1 MDQDALFSDAG
12 SIRSRRILYTPSP
25 FARANLVHLQ
35 ETGRL
40 TATAAHTSRRERL
53 QSFLCFVVCA
63 GSGQLVYDGQHFP
76 LKAGDVV
83 FLDCRRPYAHS
94 TGGSAGELWTLQWCH
109 FYGPCVAA
117 IYEKY
122 CERGGRPVFHPADAG
137 RFSELLSQVY
147 AAAGNDDY
155 IRDMW
160 LNEKLNTLLALL
172 MAESWQPASL
182 RNPRRPARR
191 DVAPVREYLEEHCT
205 EKIALESVAEHFF
218 LNKHYQ
224 HDDNPGN
231 SNKHGLLVPTGFRKY
246 LRGHRNKYSDTRDLK
261 YQSNIHSYPSFPFS
275 ALAGIN
281 LFLLA
286 PAQSKAL
293 RRQYVTKGL
302 S

>member
-12 SIRSRRILYTPSP
+12 SVRSRRILYTPSP

-63 GSGQLVYDGQHFP
+63 GSGQLVYDGQRFP

-137 RFSELLSQVY
+137 RFSELMSQVY

-218 LNKHYQ
+218 LNKHYLARLFKEQ
-224 HDDNPGN
+224 YGVSVN
-231 SNKHGLLVPTGFRKY
+231 SYLTQVRITRAKQMLRFTDKAVSVIAAECGLEDANY
-246 LRGHRNKYSDTRDLK
+246 
-261 YQSNIHSYPSFPFS
+261 FS
-275 ALAGIN
+275 RVFKKVEGVT
-281 LFLLA
+281 
-286 PAQSKAL
+286 PK
-293 RRQYVTKGL
+293 QYREL
-302 S
+302 W

>member
-12 SIRSRRILYTPSP
+12 SVRSRRILYTPSP

-137 RFSELLSQVY
+137 RFSELMSQVY

-218 LNKHYQ
+218 LNKHYLARLFKEQ
-224 HDDNPGN
+224 YGVSVN
-231 SNKHGLLVPTGFRKY
+231 SYLTQVRITRAKQMLRFTDKAVSVIAAECGLEDANY
-246 LRGHRNKYSDTRDLK
+246 
-261 YQSNIHSYPSFPFS
+261 FS
-275 ALAGIN
+275 RVFKKVEGVT
-281 LFLLA
+281 
-286 PAQSKAL
+286 PK
-293 RRQYVTKGL
+293 QYREL
-302 S
+302 W

>member
-12 SIRSRRILYTPSP
+12 SVRSRRILYTPSP

-137 RFSELLSQVY
+137 RFSELMSQVY

-172 MAESWQPASL
+172 MAESWHPASL

-218 LNKHYQ
+218 LNKHYLARLFKEQ
-224 HDDNPGN
+224 YGVSVN
-231 SNKHGLLVPTGFRKY
+231 SYLTQVRITRAKQMLRFTDKAVSVIAAECGLEDANY
-246 LRGHRNKYSDTRDLK
+246 
-261 YQSNIHSYPSFPFS
+261 FS
-275 ALAGIN
+275 RVFKKVEGVT
-281 LFLLA
+281 
-286 PAQSKAL
+286 PK
-293 RRQYVTKGL
+293 QYREL
-302 S
+302 W

>member
-12 SIRSRRILYTPSP
+12 SVRSRRILYTPSP

-137 RFSELLSQVY
+137 RFSELMSQGY

-155 IRDMW
+155 IRAMW

-218 LNKHYQ
+218 LNKHYLARLFKEQ
-224 HDDNPGN
+224 YGVSVN
-231 SNKHGLLVPTGFRKY
+231 SYLTQVRITRAKQMLRFTDKAVSVIAAECGLEDANY
-246 LRGHRNKYSDTRDLK
+246 
-261 YQSNIHSYPSFPFS
+261 FS
-275 ALAGIN
+275 RVFKKVEGVT
-281 LFLLA
+281 
-286 PAQSKAL
+286 PK
-293 RRQYVTKGL
+293 QYREL
-302 S
+302 W

>member
-12 SIRSRRILYTPSP
+12 SVRSRRSLYTPSP

-109 FYGPCVAA
+109 FYGP
-117 IYEKY
+117 
-122 CERGGRPVFHPADAG
+122 
-137 RFSELLSQVY
+137 
-147 AAAGNDDY
+147 AAGNDDY

-218 LNKHYQ
+218 LNKHYLARLFKEQ
-224 HDDNPGN
+224 YGVSVN
-231 SNKHGLLVPTGFRKY
+231 SYLTQVRITRAKQMLRFTDKAVSVIAAECGLEDANY
-246 LRGHRNKYSDTRDLK
+246 
-261 YQSNIHSYPSFPFS
+261 FS
-275 ALAGIN
+275 RVFKKVEGVT
-281 LFLLA
+281 
-286 PAQSKAL
+286 PK
-293 RRQYVTKGL
+293 QYREL
-302 S
+302 W

>member
-12 SIRSRRILYTPSP
+12 SVRSRRILYTPSP

-137 RFSELLSQVY
+137 RFSELMSQIY
-147 AAAGNDDY
+147 SAAGNDDY

-218 LNKHYQ
+218 LNKHYLARLFKEQ
-224 HDDNPGN
+224 YGVSVN
-231 SNKHGLLVPTGFRKY
+231 SYLTQVRITRAKQMLRFTDKAVSVIAAECGLEDANY
-246 LRGHRNKYSDTRDLK
+246 
-261 YQSNIHSYPSFPFS
+261 FS
-275 ALAGIN
+275 RVFKKVEGVT
-281 LFLLA
+281 
-286 PAQSKAL
+286 PK
-293 RRQYVTKGL
+293 QYREL
-302 S
+302 W

>member
-12 SIRSRRILYTPSP
+12 SVRSRRILYTPSP

-63 GSGQLVYDGQHFP
+63 GSGQLVYDGQRFP

-137 RFSELLSQVY
+137 RFSELMSQIY
-147 AAAGNDDY
+147 SAAGNDDY

-218 LNKHYQ
+218 LNKHYLARLFKEQ
-224 HDDNPGN
+224 YGVSVN
-231 SNKHGLLVPTGFRKY
+231 SYLTQVRITRAKQMLRFTDKAVSVIAAECGLEDANY
-246 LRGHRNKYSDTRDLK
+246 
-261 YQSNIHSYPSFPFS
+261 FS
-275 ALAGIN
+275 RVFKKVEGVT
-281 LFLLA
+281 
-286 PAQSKAL
+286 PK
-293 RRQYVTKGL
+293 QYREL
-302 S
+302 W

>member
-12 SIRSRRILYTPSP
+12 SVRSRRILYTPSP

-137 RFSELLSQVY
+137 RFSELMSQVY
-147 AAAGNDDY
+147 SAAGNDDY

-218 LNKHYQ
+218 LNKHYLARLFKEQ
-224 HDDNPGN
+224 YGVSVN
-231 SNKHGLLVPTGFRKY
+231 SYLTQVRITRAKQMLRFTDKTVSVIAVECGLEDANY
-246 LRGHRNKYSDTRDLK
+246 
-261 YQSNIHSYPSFPFS
+261 FS
-275 ALAGIN
+275 RVFKKVEGVT
-281 LFLLA
+281 
-286 PAQSKAL
+286 PK
-293 RRQYVTKGL
+293 QYREL
-302 S
+302 W

>member
-12 SIRSRRILYTPSP
+12 SVRSRRILYTPSP

-94 TGGSAGELWTLQWCH
+94 TGGSAGELWTLQWCP

-137 RFSELLSQVY
+137 RFSELMSQVY

-218 LNKHYQ
+218 LNKHYLARLFKEQ
-224 HDDNPGN
+224 YGVSVN
-231 SNKHGLLVPTGFRKY
+231 SYLTQVRITRAKQMLRFTDKAVSVIAAECGLEDANY
-246 LRGHRNKYSDTRDLK
+246 
-261 YQSNIHSYPSFPFS
+261 FS
-275 ALAGIN
+275 RVFKKVEGVT
-281 LFLLA
+281 
-286 PAQSKAL
+286 PK
-293 RRQYVTKGL
+293 QYREL
-302 S
+302 W

>member
-12 SIRSRRILYTPSP
+12 SVRSRRILYTPSP

-137 RFSELLSQVY
+137 RFSELMSQVY

-218 LNKHYQ
+218 LNKHYLARLFKEQ
-224 HDDNPGN
+224 YGVSVN
-231 SNKHGLLVPTGFRKY
+231 SYLTQVRITRAKQMLRFTDKAVSVIAAECGLEDANY
-246 LRGHRNKYSDTRDLK
+246 ISRDFK
-261 YQSNIHSYPSFPFS
+261 K
-275 ALAGIN
+275 AEGV
-281 LFLLA
+281 A
-286 PAQSKAL
+286 PK
-293 RRQYVTKGL
+293 QYREL
-302 S
+302 W

>member
-12 SIRSRRILYTPSP
+12 SVRSRRILYTPSP

-137 RFSELLSQVY
+137 RFSELMSQVY
-147 AAAGNDDY
+147 AAAGNDDC

-218 LNKHYQ
+218 LNKHYLARLFKEQ
-224 HDDNPGN
+224 YGVSVN
-231 SNKHGLLVPTGFRKY
+231 SYLTQVRITRAKQMLRFTDKAVSVIAAECGLEDANY
-246 LRGHRNKYSDTRDLK
+246 
-261 YQSNIHSYPSFPFS
+261 FS
-275 ALAGIN
+275 RVFKKVEGVT
-281 LFLLA
+281 
-286 PAQSKAL
+286 PK
-293 RRQYVTKGL
+293 QYREL
-302 S
+302 W

>member
-12 SIRSRRILYTPSP
+12 SVRSRRILYTPSP

-137 RFSELLSQVY
+137 RFSELMSQVY
-147 AAAGNDDY
+147 SAAGNDDY

-218 LNKHYQ
+218 LNKHYLARLFKEQ
-224 HDDNPGN
+224 YGVSVN
-231 SNKHGLLVPTGFRKY
+231 SYLTQVRITRAKQMLRFTDKAVSVIAAECGLEDANY
-246 LRGHRNKYSDTRDLK
+246 
-261 YQSNIHSYPSFPFS
+261 FS
-275 ALAGIN
+275 RVFKKVEGVT
-281 LFLLA
+281 
-286 PAQSKAL
+286 PK
-293 RRQYVTKGL
+293 QYREL
-302 S
+302 W

>member
-12 SIRSRRILYTPSP
+12 SVRSRRILYTPSP

-109 FYGPCVAA
+109 FYGLCVAA

-137 RFSELLSQVY
+137 RFSELMSQVY

-218 LNKHYQ
+218 LNKHYLARLFKEQ
-224 HDDNPGN
+224 YGVSVN
-231 SNKHGLLVPTGFRKY
+231 SYLTQVRITRAKQMLRFTDKAVSVIAAECGLEDANY
-246 LRGHRNKYSDTRDLK
+246 
-261 YQSNIHSYPSFPFS
+261 FS
-275 ALAGIN
+275 RVFKKVEGVT
-281 LFLLA
+281 
-286 PAQSKAL
+286 PK
-293 RRQYVTKGL
+293 QYREL
-302 S
+302 W

>member
-12 SIRSRRILYTPSP
+12 SVRSRRILYTPSP

-137 RFSELLSQVY
+137 RFSELMSQVY

-218 LNKHYQ
+218 LNKHYLARLFKEQ
-224 HDDNPGN
+224 YGVSVN
-231 SNKHGLLVPTGFRKY
+231 SYLTQVRITRAKQMLRFTNKAVSVIAAECGLEDANY
-246 LRGHRNKYSDTRDLK
+246 
-261 YQSNIHSYPSFPFS
+261 FS
-275 ALAGIN
+275 RVFKKVEGVT
-281 LFLLA
+281 
-286 PAQSKAL
+286 PK
-293 RRQYVTKGL
+293 QYREL
-302 S
+302 W

>member
-1 MDQDALFSDAG
+1 MEQDALFSDAG
-12 SIRSRRILYTPSP
+12 SVRSRRILYTPSP

-137 RFSELLSQVY
+137 RFSELMSQVY

-218 LNKHYQ
+218 LNKHYLARLFKEQ
-224 HDDNPGN
+224 YGVSVN
-231 SNKHGLLVPTGFRKY
+231 SYLTQVRITRAKQMLRFTDKAVSVIAAECGLEDANY
-246 LRGHRNKYSDTRDLK
+246 
-261 YQSNIHSYPSFPFS
+261 FS
-275 ALAGIN
+275 RVFKKVEGVT
-281 LFLLA
+281 
-286 PAQSKAL
+286 PK
-293 RRQYVTKGL
+293 QYREL
-302 S
+302 W

>member
-12 SIRSRRILYTPSP
+12 SVRSRRILYTPSP

-137 RFSELLSQVY
+137 RFSELMSQIY

-172 MAESWQPASL
+172 MAESWQPTSL

-218 LNKHYQ
+218 LNKHYLARLFKEQ
-224 HDDNPGN
+224 YGVSVN
-231 SNKHGLLVPTGFRKY
+231 SYLTQVRITRAKQMLRFTDKAVSVIAAECGLEDANY
-246 LRGHRNKYSDTRDLK
+246 
-261 YQSNIHSYPSFPFS
+261 FS
-275 ALAGIN
+275 RVFKKVEGVT
-281 LFLLA
+281 
-286 PAQSKAL
+286 PK
-293 RRQYVTKGL
+293 QYREL
-302 S
+302 W

>member
-12 SIRSRRILYTPSP
+12 SVRSRRILYTPSP

-147 AAAGNDDY
+147 ATAGNDDY

-218 LNKHYQ
+218 LNKHYLARLFKEQ
-224 HDDNPGN
+224 YGVSVN
-231 SNKHGLLVPTGFRKY
+231 SYLTQVRITRAKQMLRFTDKAVSVIAAECGLEDANY
-246 LRGHRNKYSDTRDLK
+246 
-261 YQSNIHSYPSFPFS
+261 FS
-275 ALAGIN
+275 RVFKKVEGVT
-281 LFLLA
+281 
-286 PAQSKAL
+286 PK
-293 RRQYVTKGL
+293 QYREL
-302 S
+302 W

>member
-12 SIRSRRILYTPSP
+12 SVRSRRILYTPSP

-137 RFSELLSQVY
+137 RFSELMSQVY
-147 AAAGNDDY
+147 VAAGNDDY

-218 LNKHYQ
+218 LNKHYLARLFKEQ
-224 HDDNPGN
+224 YGVSVN
-231 SNKHGLLVPTGFRKY
+231 SYLTQVRITRAKQMLRFTDKAVSVIAAECGLEDANY
-246 LRGHRNKYSDTRDLK
+246 
-261 YQSNIHSYPSFPFS
+261 FS
-275 ALAGIN
+275 RVFKKVEGVT
-281 LFLLA
+281 
-286 PAQSKAL
+286 PK
-293 RRQYVTKGL
+293 QYREL
-302 S
+302 W